1 MQDIKAKLQTILDN
15 GHDGDTVYIY
25 GEKYNTA
32 EIAKEHG
39 IDLPKA
45 KKGKKQVNITEDIQ
59 EEEHADMGETFDQG
73 DTKKS

>member
-32 EIAKEHG
+32 ELAKEHG

-45 KKGKKQVNITEDIQ
+45 KKAKKQVNKTEDIQ
-59 EEEHADMGETFDQG
+59 EQRHADMGETFDQG
-73 DTKKS
+73 DTKES